1 MIFFKKTFF
10 LFALSILYHILYTGE
25 IMSNVTIRDI
35 AKALNI
41 APSTVSSCLSGDTS
55 RRISAARIEEVRKK
69 AEEMGYI
76 PNRLASRIFRRN
88 NRKYLGIIV
97 KNDSS
102 MTSSQSLLN
111 YLLEELNRRNKC
123 DFSILYASDKLLKE
137 AVTNGVGLG
146 IRDFII
152 IGYLRGN
159 DLKEID
165 FSKLPEV
172 RLYAANYYFDNSDY
186 HNPAVL
192 KKIGFNRDKYYEK
205 LKHFLE
211 KSNCGPITMVKALEQ
226 GQAIP
231 DDRNTIF
238 YQVSEIK
245 DLFKFGY
252 EKIAP
257 EVLKKFQQSQC
268 RTLLLRND
276 SLAIGV
282 MEYLLEK
289 GIKIPQD
296 IAVIG
301 FNNAPFAPYAKVP
314 LSSISLSLEKNAAK
328 LLDHIL
334 DQSPLPDVIDQQPT
348 LILRSSVPSDWD
360 FNNFTI

>member
-1 MIFFKKTFF
+1 
-10 LFALSILYHILYTGE
+10 
-25 IMSNVTIRDI
+25 MSNVTIRDI

-41 APSTVSSCLSGDTS
+41 APSTVSSCLNGDTS
-55 RRISAARIEEVRKK
+55 RRISPARIEEVRKK

-111 YLLEELNRRNKC
+111 YLLEELNQRNKC
-123 DFSILYASDKLLKE
+123 DFSILYASGNRLKE

-146 IRDFII
+146 IQDFII

-172 RLYAANYYFDNSDY
+172 RLYAANYYFDSSDY
-186 HNPAVL
+186 HNPALL
-192 KKIGFNRDKYYEK
+192 KKIGFNRDRYYEK
-205 LKHFLE
+205 LKLFLE
-211 KSNCGPITMVKALEQ
+211 KSSYGPVIMTNALEA
-226 GQAIP
+226 GQNIP
-231 DDRNTIF
+231 EVKDTIC

-245 DLFKFGY
+245 NLFSFGY
-252 EKIAP
+252 EKIGP
-257 EVLKKFQQSQC
+257 EVLKKFKQKQC

-276 SLAIGV
+276 SLAVGV

-289 GIKIPQD
+289 NIKIPQD
-296 IAVIG
+296 IAIIG
-301 FNNAPFAPYAKVP
+301 FNNAPFAPYAKVS

-334 DQSPLPDVIDQQPT
+334 DQSPLPDVIDQQPA
-348 LILRSSVPSDWD
+348 LILRDSVPADWD
-360 FNNFTI
+360 FSSF

>member
-1 MIFFKKTFF
+1 
-10 LFALSILYHILYTGE
+10 
-25 IMSNVTIRDI
+25 MSNVTIRDI

-111 YLLEELNRRNKC
+111 YMLEELNLRNKC
-123 DFSILYASDKLLKE
+123 DFSILYASGNRLKE
-137 AVTNGVGLG
+137 ALTNGVGLG
-146 IRDFII
+146 ITDFII
-152 IGYLRGN
+152 IGYLRGD
-159 DLKEID
+159 DLKQID

-172 RLYAANYYFDNSDY
+172 RLYAANYYFDSSDC

-192 KKIGFNRDKYYEK
+192 KKIGFDRDKYYRK
-205 LKHFLE
+205 LKLFLE
-211 KSNCGPITMVKALEQ
+211 KSNYGPVTMVTALEA
-226 GQAIP
+226 GQTAP
-231 DDRNTIF
+231 AKNDTIF
-238 YQVSEIK
+238 YQVEEIK
-245 DLFKFGY
+245 NLFQFGF
-252 EKIAP
+252 EKIGP
-257 EVLKKFQQSQC
+257 EVMKKIRKNQC

-282 MEYLLEK
+282 MEYLLQNK
-289 GIKIPQD
+289 IQIPQD
-296 IAVIG
+296 VAVIG
-301 FNNAPFAPYAKVP
+301 FNNAPFAPYAKIP

-348 LILRSSVPSDWD
+348 LILRDSVPSSWD
-360 FNNFTI
+360 FSNFGK

>member
-1 MIFFKKTFF
+1 MPYIIRKEST
-10 LFALSILYHILYTGE
+10 
-25 IMSNVTIRDI
+25 MSNVTIRDI

-41 APSTVSSCLSGDTS
+41 APSTVSSCLNGDTS

-111 YLLEELNRRNKC
+111 YLLEELNQRNKC
-123 DFSILYASDKLLKE
+123 DFSILYASDNRLKE

-159 DLKEID
+159 DLKTID
-165 FSKLPEV
+165 FSKLPEI
-172 RLYAANYYFDNSDY
+172 RLYAANYYFDKSDY
-186 HNPAVL
+186 HNPVLL
-192 KKIGFNRDKYYEK
+192 KKIGFDRDKYYEK
-205 LKHFLE
+205 LKRFLE
-211 KSNCGPITMVKALEQ
+211 SSNYGPVIMVNALES
-226 GQAIP
+226 GHTLP
-231 DDRNTIF
+231 NDKDTIF

-245 DLFKFGY
+245 NLFSFGY
-252 EKIAP
+252 EKIGP
-257 EVLKKFQQSQC
+257 EVLKKFQQQQC

-276 SLAIGV
+276 SLTIGV

-301 FNNAPFAPYAKVP
+301 FNNAPFAPYAKVS

-334 DQSPLPDVIDQQPT
+334 DHKPLPDIINQQPA
-348 LILRSSVPSDWD
+348 LILRDSIPEDWD
-360 FNNFTI
+360 FSNFEETIIAEQ